1 MTNSRRRVLS
11 HWSLSIID
19 HQDYPCL
26 PFALPSTELPAA
38 WAGGWSP
45 WRRPIHNWPLRRPS
59 SRPATPTRPGR
70 RHPGG
75 HSPAGRRPVGRTGR
89 ENGGAP
95 VDVVI
100 DFSVPTAAEA
110 IIDACFAQRLPLI
123 LATTGLTA
131 PQIDKLRVAAGQI
144 PLLWSPNTSLAVNL
158 TMKLCEVAAQAL
170 ADKDADVE
178 IIERHHRFKEDAPS
192 GTALK
197 FGEVIAR
204 NMGQTAQRTAAVAGQ
219 GNAPTGRSAI
229 TPSAWATTRAS
240 TQSFS
245 ACWARR
251 SNLRSAPAIAIAM
264 PKGHWRPPS
273 FSPASRLDS
282 TP

>member
-1 MTNSRRRVLS
+1 M
-11 HWSLSIID
+11 
-19 HQDYPCL
+19 P
-26 PFALPSTELPAA
+26 
-38 WAGGWSP
+38 
-45 WRRPIHNWPLRRPS
+45 PLRLAINGAAGRM
-59 SRPATPTRPGR
+59 GR
-70 RHPGG
+70 RLVALAAADPQLAVAAAIESPGHAKLG
-75 HSPAGRRPVGRTGR
+75 QDAGTLAGIAPLGVALSAGLGGRDAV
-89 ENGGAP
+89 AP

-110 IIDACFAQRLPLI
+110 ILDACFAQRLPLV

-131 PQIDKLRVAAGQI
+131 PQIDKLRAVAGQI
-144 PLLWSPNTSLAVNL
+144 PLLWSPNMSLAVNL

-197 FGEVIAR
+197 FGEVISR
-204 NMGQTAQRTAAVAGQ
+204 NMGQTAQATAAVAGR
-219 GNAPTGRSAI
+219 GNALTGRSAI

-240 TQSFS
+240 TPSSS

-251 SNLRSAPAIAIAM
+251 SSLRSAPATAIAM
-264 PKGHWRPPS
+264 PKGHWRPRS
-273 FSPASRLDS
+273 FSPASRLDFIR
-282 TP
+282 